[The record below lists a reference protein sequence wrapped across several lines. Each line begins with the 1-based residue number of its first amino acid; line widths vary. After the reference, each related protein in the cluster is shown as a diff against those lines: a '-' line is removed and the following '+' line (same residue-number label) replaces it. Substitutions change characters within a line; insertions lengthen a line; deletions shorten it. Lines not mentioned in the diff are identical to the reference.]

1 MGATLP
7 TSNAFENRAFSFHCW
22 RVACAAF
29 QSELRVF
36 AVEKKGL
43 GLEGLY

>member
-7 TSNAFENRAFSFHCW
+7 TSNAFESRVFSFHCW
-22 RVACAAF
+22 RVALAAF
-29 QSELRVF
+29 QSQLRVF